1 MFKKLFF
8 TTVISL
14 MLFPISFAT
23 KAYAQ
28 MDISLIDNKEEGLL
42 TILVDSAYNVV
53 AGINM
58 SVIFSDNVVVNEINK
73 TEDYCS
79 LRFNSEITHNKFS
92 VECFNESPQYIT
104 DKIATVSYTKTSDD
118 YFFYVDLETLDVG
131 NVPIKDI
138 HNINKPEDV
147 KYDIEAHVP
156 AMTKEQEETETKTVV
171 DFLKE
176 NRLYILGAGVL
187 LLLLSLI
194 IIKTSSSKKTSEENS
209 QDDDSR

>member
-42 TILVDSAYNVV
+42 TILVDSA
-53 AGINM
+53 
-58 SVIFSDNVVVNEINK
+58 DNVVVNEINK

-147 KYDIEAHVP
+147 KYDIEEYFP